1 MEPIDVDGLI
11 SDDQGRIMQQYAAEM
26 VNDVAVEIGSYRGK
40 SACYIGRAMPKTAH
54 LHCIDPWADSL
65 GVYEEQYRTE
75 ENFEVFKGNV
85 RMCGLE
91 FRVTPLRYFSHEV
104 LEWWSDPISLL
115 YIDGGHKYE
124 EVLQDIDG
132 FAPHVVSGGVI
143 LFDDYSEAF
152 PGLMRAVNE
161 RFNDVILHDVGIYES
176 KKKNREQRYLAAVR
190 VP

>member
-1 MEPIDVDGLI
+1 VEPVDVDGFI
-11 SDDQGRIMQQYAAEM
+11 SDDQGRIMQKYAAEM

-54 LHCIDPWADSL
+54 LTCIDPWADSS
-65 GVYEEQYRTE
+65 GVYEERYRTE
-75 ENFEVFKGNV
+75 ENFEIFKNNV

-104 LEWWSDPISLL
+104 AEWWSDPISLL
-115 YIDGGHKYE
+115 YIDGGHQYE

-143 LFDDYSEAF
+143 LFDDYSDAF
-152 PGLMRAVNE
+152 PGLIRAVNE
-161 RFNDVILHDVGIYES
+161 RFDDVILHDVGIYES
-176 KKKNREQRYLAAVR
+176 KRKNRERRYLAAVR